1 MGLRHE
7 EGEAAG
13 SRPRGTSRTCGD
25 GLHRRH
31 SKGRPGITPDA
42 QSARRRRRQARTFK
56 RCGTH
61 DRAVLADGVGT
72 PCPALGAPLDQQWPA
87 RYGDRPKRRPSM
99 CLWASDSKPWSSCG
113 RHERSAQHA
122 YKPIRRRK
130 VVHSWGELIKTSH
143 MTIGL
148 SLRWLGAIRA
158 TLLSVDRYS
167 ADGRQTLGGGSE
179 RRLAGGPCPR
189 GILWR
194 LLAGRWKEYAHGR
207 P

>member
-1 MGLRHE
+1 LTRV
-7 EGEAAG
+7 
-13 SRPRGTSRTCGD
+13 RGTSRARSPRGAGERPD
-25 GLHRRH
+25 EGMDPRDN
-31 SKGRPGITPDA
+31 KGRPGITPDA

-87 RYGDRPKRRPSM
+87 RHGDRPKRRPSM

-143 MTIGL
+143 MTSGL
-148 SLRWLGAIRA
+148 SLKWLGAIRA
-158 TLLSVDRYS
+158 TLISVDRYS

>member
-1 MGLRHE
+1 MRRAHVDSVLLLIVPRHSDVCQQPAR
-7 EGEAAG
+7 EARG
-13 SRPRGTSRTCGD
+13 GRERQDRPRGTSRTCAD

-31 SKGRPGITPDA
+31 NEGRPGITPDA

-143 MTIGL
+143 MTN
-148 SLRWLGAIRA
+148 GAPPQPDERCGGDVTA
-158 TLLSVDRYS
+158 APTG
-167 ADGRQTLGGGSE
+167 AGGGS
-179 RRLAGGPCPR
+179 RRAIVGS
-189 GILWR
+189 
-194 LLAGRWKEYAHGR
+194 GRA
-207 P
+207 

>member
-1 MGLRHE
+1 MRGLASGPQRVYR
-7 EGEAAG
+7 AARLMHKVPG
-13 SRPRGTSRTCGD
+13 GGD
-25 GLHRRH
+25 
-31 SKGRPGITPDA
+31 D
-42 QSARRRRRQARTFK
+42 ARRGRSSVAALMIAPCWRSA
-56 RCGTH
+56 G
-61 DRAVLADGVGT
+61 GT

-143 MTIGL
+143 MTSGL
-148 SLRWLGAIRA
+148 SLKWLGAIRA
-158 TLLSVDRYS
+158 TLISVDRYS